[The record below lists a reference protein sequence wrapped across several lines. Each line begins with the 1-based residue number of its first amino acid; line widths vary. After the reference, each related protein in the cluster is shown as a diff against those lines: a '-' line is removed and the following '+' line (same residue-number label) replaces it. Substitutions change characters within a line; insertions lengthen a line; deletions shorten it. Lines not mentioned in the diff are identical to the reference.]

1 MGTDGLRQVAEVS
14 YRRAHALAQRLS
26 ALPGW
31 EMAFPDRHFFNEFP
45 IRAPKSA
52 SIHKKLARRGILGA
66 LDVHRWFRD
75 LKGVVT
81 FACTEVNDAR
91 AIDELVEALGK

>member
-1 MGTDGLRQVAEVS
+1 
-14 YRRAHALAQRLS
+14 
-26 ALPGW
+26 
-31 EMAFPDRHFFNEFP
+31 MAFPERHFFNEFP
-45 IRAPKSA
+45 IRAPRST
-52 SIHKKLARRGILGA
+52 SLHKKLAKRGILGG

-91 AIDELVEALGK
+91 AIDELVEALRR